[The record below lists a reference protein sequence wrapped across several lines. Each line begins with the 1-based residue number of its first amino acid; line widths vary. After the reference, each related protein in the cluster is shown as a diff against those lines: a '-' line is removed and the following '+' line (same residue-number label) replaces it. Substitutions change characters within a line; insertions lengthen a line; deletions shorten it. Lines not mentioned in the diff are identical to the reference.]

1 LTQVKQPI
9 KLCGNHYEFKFQAVD
24 LTEAPDLEVIMMEVA
39 ANLVDSEVVAAAAAT
54 ASVVKKEVC
63 EVHLNILKKP

>member
-39 ANLVDSEVVAAAAAT
+39 ANLVDSAAAAT
-54 ASVVKKEVC
+54 ASVVKMEVC
-63 EVHLNILKKP
+63 EVYLNILNKP

>member
-1 LTQVKQPI
+1 M
-9 KLCGNHYEFKFQAVD
+9 D

-54 ASVVKKEVC
+54 ASVVKMEVC